1 MATALLTNSSQIF
14 VFLILI
20 IGITYWLS
28 QRQKLRK
35 FFRYLTPVL
44 WIYFLP
50 MLATT
55 LGVIPAES
63 PVYSWI
69 RDHLLPAALILL
81 LLSANLPTIAKL
93 GGKAILTMLA
103 GSFGIVIGGPIVLL
117 IFNNYLP
124 AESWKA
130 LAALSGSWIGG
141 SANLVAISESVKTPP
156 ALLGP
161 IIVVDT
167 VIGYSWMGIVIAL
180 SAFQARFDHWRTVD
194 SSIIDDINQ
203 RLTELNETNRRPL
216 MFTDLTTMMILAFGG
231 GYLCLELGKKL
242 PQVGVVINAFAW
254 TIILVTT
261 LGLLLSFTR
270 LSQLEYAGASHVG
283 NFFLFLLLASIGA
296 RADLKAIFELPL
308 FIAVG
313 ISWLLIHAGCLII
326 AGKMSKVPMF
336 LMATASQAN
345 IGGPVTAPIVAS
357 VYQKSMAPVG
367 LLMAVLGN
375 ILGIYGG
382 LLCAQFCYWVDKYF

>member
-20 IGITYWLS
+20 IGIIYWLS
-28 QRQKLRK
+28 QRQKLEK

-63 PVYSWI
+63 PVYFWI

-117 IFNNYLP
+117 IFKNYLP

-161 IIVVDT
+161 IT
-167 VIGYSWMGIVIAL
+167 VSYT
-180 SAFQARFDHWRTVD
+180 H
-194 SSIIDDINQ
+194 
-203 RLTELNETNRRPL
+203 LTLPT
-216 MFTDLTTMMILAFGG
+216 ILR
-231 GYLCLELGKKL
+231 
-242 PQVGVVINAFAW
+242 V
-254 TIILVTT
+254 
-261 LGLLLSFTR
+261 
-270 LSQLEYAGASHVG
+270 
-283 NFFLFLLLASIGA
+283 
-296 RADLKAIFELPL
+296 
-308 FIAVG
+308 
-313 ISWLLIHAGCLII
+313 
-326 AGKMSKVPMF
+326 
-336 LMATASQAN
+336 
-345 IGGPVTAPIVAS
+345 
-357 VYQKSMAPVG
+357 
-367 LLMAVLGN
+367 
-375 ILGIYGG
+375 
-382 LLCAQFCYWVDKYF
+382 